1 MLNLHQMELV
11 IQNRFHVIVAAKL
24 YQRVKCAS
32 VLMIQNN
39 SVIITYP
46 VAFLLRVT
54 VMFWLLITLI
64 TSFMLLK
71 SPKQAV
77 SLLWANINYFQFDS
91 VPGIVRIS
99 VF

>member
-54 VMFWLLITLI
+54 VMF
-64 TSFMLLK
+64 
-71 SPKQAV
+71 
-77 SLLWANINYFQFDS
+77 
-91 VPGIVRIS
+91 
-99 VF
+99 